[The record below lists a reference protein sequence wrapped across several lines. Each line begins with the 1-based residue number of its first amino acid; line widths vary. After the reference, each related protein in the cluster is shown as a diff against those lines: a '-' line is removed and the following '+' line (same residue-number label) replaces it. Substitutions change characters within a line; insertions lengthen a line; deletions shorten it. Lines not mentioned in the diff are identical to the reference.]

1 MRYILEEKE
10 YSDLQNKIKYL
21 KDKNEAL
28 IHKQFE
34 LEHKLFQLHALIDCL
49 NLYTRKDDNNEY
61 EYFHQL
67 QQ

>member
-1 MRYILEEKE
+1 MRYILEERE
-10 YSDLQNKIKYL
+10 FNDLQNKIKSL

-28 IHKQFE
+28 VHKQFE